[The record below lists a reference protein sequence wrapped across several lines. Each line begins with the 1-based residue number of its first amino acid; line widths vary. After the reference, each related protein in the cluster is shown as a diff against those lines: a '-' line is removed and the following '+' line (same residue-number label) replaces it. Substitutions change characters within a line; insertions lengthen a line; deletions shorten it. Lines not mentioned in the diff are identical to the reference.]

1 MSAAAAP
8 ARRGSRSAARAAA
21 AGSSGAEP
29 AADPL
34 VVVATEQPR
43 KRPRRAA
50 AAAAAAILEAEG
62 STDGDTASP
71 AADAGTATAAPQRK
85 GPGRP
90 KQAKLP
96 STASRE
102 FEEELWAQGY
112 KLVAGVD
119 EAGRGP
125 LAGPVVAAAC
135 VVPPHV
141 SIVGIDDSKKLSAEQ
156 REALYEQLTGHPDIL
171 WAAQVVDAGEIDT
184 INILQAALKAM
195 EGAAGA
201 LAQRPDF
208 VLVDGNRLP
217 KGLDPERSRTLVKGD
232 SRCFCIAAASVIAKV
247 TRDRIMEQYH
257 EQWPQYNFAGHKGYC
272 VPEHVEAVRKHGPCP
287 VHRRTFAPIKH
298 WFPLEPADGDDDGGK
313 KAGKG
318 AKKAAAAAGQEAGG
332 GAAKGGRGSRRA
344 GKAAA

>member
-29 AADPL
+29 ADPL

-125 LAGPVVAAAC
+125 LAG
-135 VVPPHV
+135 
-141 SIVGIDDSKKLSAEQ
+141 
-156 REALYEQLTGHPDIL
+156 
-171 WAAQVVDAGEIDT
+171 
-184 INILQAALKAM
+184 
-195 EGAAGA
+195 
-201 LAQRPDF
+201 
-208 VLVDGNRLP
+208 
-217 KGLDPERSRTLVKGD
+217 
-232 SRCFCIAAASVIAKV
+232 
-247 TRDRIMEQYH
+247 
-257 EQWPQYNFAGHKGYC
+257 
-272 VPEHVEAVRKHGPCP
+272 
-287 VHRRTFAPIKH
+287 
-298 WFPLEPADGDDDGGK
+298 GG
-313 KAGKG
+313 
-318 AKKAAAAAGQEAGG
+318 AAAGRLLLPLPEA
-332 GAAKGGRGSRRA
+332 ACGSLVACLLA
-344 GKAAA
+344 GPPRPSTPVTSRPPHDAPPPARMLRLR